1 VIKIDT
7 LAAARAHHVTHARFT
22 LSKISNVTFAV
33 LYADRKVSATTELLG
48 HGTHSLAWR
57 PPHAGL
63 WTIELTAI
71 DLAGNHTQGTA
82 PVSVVKAPSAN

>member
-7 LAAARAHHVTHARFT
+7 PAIARARHVTHARFT

-33 LYADRKVSATTELLG
+33 LYAGKQVSATTELLG

-63 WTIELTAI
+63 WTIALTAV
-71 DLAGNHTQGTA
+71 DLAGNRTQRTA
-82 PVSVVKAPSAN
+82 PVTVEPKSAG